1 MFIKIYT
8 NNHVY
13 DLIIS
18 HVYIALKYTDL
29 GNTEYSYFPMKI
41 REFD

>member
-1 MFIKIYT
+1 M
-8 NNHVY
+8 Y

-18 HVYIALKYTDL
+18 HVYIPLKDTDL

-41 REFD
+41 GEFV